1 MQNSPVKSCNGWLPI
16 KYSISNIMT
25 DKNKSRWRPYLE
37 YLEQLAQQREEAG
50 LPKVPHCDD
59 SYWDERRRNDEL
71 KQQPRE

>member
-1 MQNSPVKSCNGWLPI
+1 MRSDDNRPP
-16 KYSISNIMT
+16 
-25 DKNKSRWRPYLE
+25 RWRPYLE